1 MLRAKTLTLRN
12 GKSWNEA
19 FGSTT
24 QRLFSSWAAAVPPAF
39 CHRVLLRMNSLPPT
53 TTKSNCAF
61 LIPSIGAV
69 IDPFAEARSRTR
81 SNVYRV
87 PDWRT
92 VPLICTDLA
101 EASAFVAAATICAGG
116 LSAIPLAGA
125 WVAAGLVVVE
135 GVELVLPE
143 RMPQAAA
150 SSASPRQAVAA
161 PAARAPGTSS
171 FMHSSH
177 YARAQP
183 LNANAATP
191 SELLLGE
198 QIVPL

>member
-53 TTKSNCAF
+53 TTKSNRAF
-61 LIPSIGAV
+61 LTPSIAAV
-69 IDPFAEARSRTR
+69 IDPVEEARARTR

-125 WVAAGLVVVE
+125 WVAAGLVVAE

-171 FMHSSH
+171 FTRSSH
-177 YARAQP
+177 YARATLARERSNP
-183 LNANAATP
+183 P
-191 SELLLGE
+191 PLLLG
-198 QIVPL
+198 QQTIPL

>member
-12 GKSWNEA
+12 GKSRNEA

-24 QRLFSSWAAAVPPAF
+24 QRLFSNSAAAVLPTL
-39 CHRVLLRMNSLPPT
+39 CHSVLLRMNSLPSA

-69 IDPFAEARSRTR
+69 TDPLAEARSRTR
-81 SNVYRV
+81 STVYRL
-87 PDWRT
+87 PDSRT
-92 VPLICTDLA
+92 VPFMCTDLA

-116 LSAIPLAGA
+116 LSAIPLDGA
-125 WVAAGLVVVE
+125 WVGAGLVVAE
-135 GVELVLPE
+135 EVELVLPE

-161 PAARAPGTSS
+161 PAARARGTSS
-171 FMHSSH
+171 FTLSSQ

-183 LNANAATP
+183 LNANASTP
-191 SELLLGE
+191 G
-198 QIVPL
+198 IAGR

>member
-1 MLRAKTLTLRN
+1 MMRAKALMLRN
-12 GKSWNEA
+12 GKPRDEA

-24 QRLFSSWAAAVPPAF
+24 QRLFSSCAAAVPPAF
-39 CHRVLLRMNSLPPT
+39 RHRVLLRMNSLPPA
-53 TTKSNCAF
+53 TTKSNCVF
-61 LIPSIGAV
+61 LIPSIGAA

-81 SNVYRV
+81 SNVYRT
-87 PDWRT
+87 PDSRT
-92 VPLICTDLA
+92 VPFTCTDLA

-125 WVAAGLVVVE
+125 WVGAGLVVA
-135 GVELVLPE
+135 GGAELVWPE
-143 RMPQAAA
+143 RMPQAEP

-161 PAARAPGTSS
+161 PAARARGISS
-171 FMHSSH
+171 FTRSSH

-191 SELLLGE
+191 G
-198 QIVPL
+198 IAA